1 MIGKLFL
8 SGGGDE
14 KQTFEVDEIFLKGIE
29 KILYIPL
36 AWKNNDFESCKKW
49 FTNAM
54 QQHKKIDMEMLTNL
68 TKSPNL
74 NNYDAVYIGG
84 GNTFKL
90 LKKIRDSKFDRKLI
104 QYYNNGG
111 IIYGGSAGAI
121 ILGKDINIALICG
134 DKDINNVNLKNTRGF
149 DKVKG
154 HDIQCHYNDSHL
166 REHQEFIKKTKR
178 NVVAIPEE
186 SALLI
191 GKGTYEVIGL
201 KPITVISQNAS
212 KKFKPKTNISL
223 EF

>member
-1 MIGKLFL
+1 MIGKLIL

-14 KQTFEVDEIFLKGIE
+14 KQTFEVDEIFLKGVK
-29 KILYIPL
+29 KILYIPV
-36 AWKNNDFESCKKW
+36 AWKNNDFEACKEW

-54 QQHKKIDMEMLTNL
+54 QQHKRVDMEMLTNL

-74 NNYDAVYIGG
+74 NDYDAVYIGG

-90 LKKIRDSKFDRKLI
+90 LKKIRDSKFDRKLV

-111 IIYGGSAGAI
+111 IVYGGSAGAI
-121 ILGKDINIALICG
+121 ILGRDINIALLC
-134 DKDINNVNLKNTRGF
+134 DDADTNDVNLKNTKGF

-154 HDIQCHYNDSHL
+154 YDIQCHYNDSQL
-166 REHQEFIKKTKR
+166 REHQEFIRKTKR
-178 NVVAIPEE
+178 HIVAIPEE

-191 GKGTYEVIGL
+191 EEDAYKVIGL
-201 KPITVISQNAS
+201 KPITIITQNAS
-212 KKFKPKTNISL
+212 KKFKPKTNISF